1 MAKYTQYRLYITKFC
16 RSGSQVNYASM
27 AEFYLWDKNSNR
39 LTSTIEY
46 TADVSSTQEGAVQD
60 LFDGNAGTKWHSAYS
75 GSLASYTNWVKLSF
89 TEPVEVYKYG
99 IMPRNDSYHDYPYT
113 FQFEASNDGEN
124 WDILDSQEELSTGW
138 ANGVT
143 REFEIIPPCKI
154 KYLVKAG
161 DTYYNVTAE
170 QLTALEITNLTA
182 ESFINY
188 GNDAVPDGSL
198 LLNLSNPKVLCWTD
212 GDALPVVT
220 ATLTATPPP
229 QNVISSAIDL
239 THKSITGIERMTANC
254 KGDLIMAVSFDG
266 KQTWKVWNGSEWST
280 LSEEFAGMNK
290 ETLEGITFEQWN
302 LLYSGAD
309 SFHIR
314 VSLLNVMQE
323 VAEIYVDFAN

>member
-27 AEFYLWDKNSNR
+27 AEFYLYDKNGNR
-39 LTSTIEY
+39 LTSSVGY
-46 TADVSSTQEGAVQD
+46 TTTVSSTGEGTISNM
-60 LFDGNAGTKWHSAYS
+60 FDGSSNTIWHSSYT
-75 GSLASYTNWVKLSF
+75 GSQASYTNWVKVVF
-89 TEPVEVYKYG
+89 DEAVEVHKYG
-99 IMPRNDSYHDYPYT
+99 IMPRPGNWQDFPYT
-113 FQFEASNDGEN
+113 FKLEASNDGEHWN
-124 WDILDSQEELSTGW
+124 ILDSQEELSTGW
-138 ANGVT
+138 ANASK

-161 DTYYNVTAE
+161 DTYYNVTDA

-188 GNDAVPDGSL
+188 GNDDVPDGSL

-212 GDALPVVT
+212 GDELPVVT

-314 VSLLNVMQE
+314 VSLLNAMQE